1 MKKYLISQ
9 LHAWL
14 NYFYPDLDKESLSKN
29 LYCIH
34 IVCISLL
41 VGAIILSH
49 TVYPMFWLQC
59 LVFVVAVL
67 IWLQHIV
74 LQICICTFVEQQLST
89 KTPVI
94 VDGILELFGMEV
106 TNKNRL
112 GVTFLFGSLTVSF
125 LGLELFA
132 RSSMYLRQNLGLSVW
147 V

>member
-9 LHAWL
+9 LHSWL
-14 NYFYPDLDKESLSKN
+14 KYFYPDLDKETLSKN
-29 LYCIH
+29 LYYFHVFSIF
-34 IVCISLL
+34 LL
-41 VGAIILSH
+41 VAAIVLSH

-67 IWLQHIV
+67 IWLQHIF

-94 VDGILELFGMEV
+94 VDGILELFGMEI
-106 TNKNRL
+106 TNKNRI

-132 RSSMYLRQNLGLSVW
+132 RSSMYFREKLGLSVW